1 MPAAARGAL
10 FEKAAPLDSP
20 QKLLINMK
28 NFHSSLLKSLP
39 AAAKPKRSRILI
51 RILIIIFIS
60 AFIVV
65 PAFIIITRTL
75 PKEGIGSIFYWI
87 HDHIF
92 LPIKGYTYTLFYP
105 FSLSW
110 WGPIL
115 TALFLWMVAYLTMV
129 SFIKDPH
136 VYILRKVI
144 HRNPKKRHGILIKTS
159 GWLKRRNMEPIML
172 KQVTNMERKKTL
184 NQLEN
189 LALSQMDETLVTQV
203 IHLTQLQIQL
213 MVLAPVKAVRE
224 THLKALVYWHQ
235 TYLQVNMRCQKNL
248 PSPQLQELFNRFAEL
263 IETLI
268 LPLFNYKNE
277 TLLKEAVKQR
287 ASFDIPSVL
296 VDLLYLASLNNNSMA
311 VLLPD
316 FPTTEEA
323 IKRAV
328 VTRLAASSHER
339 QTILDE
345 TQFRLTK
352 LLEQKTGP
360 HNTSSSKTFEPITPD
375 NIGVRLKDDPNYAG
389 TTLPVLGDLALSIA
403 LHLSALVD
411 SVSIGLGYMDSLETY
426 DFVFHC
432 LNLEESPEPEN
443 PYFTALQSL
452 NRLPTPGNYRLC
464 AHLSELSLD
473 EYENLW
479 KQSLLKEDGTI
490 QPEDVELAKAR
501 IHSLFHSAGPE

>member
-1 MPAAARGAL
+1 
-10 FEKAAPLDSP
+10 
-20 QKLLINMK
+20 MK
-28 NFHSSLLKSLP
+28 NFHSPLLKSMP
-39 AAAKPKRSRILI
+39 TAAKPKRSRIPL

-60 AFIVV
+60 AFIVI
-65 PAFIIITRTL
+65 PAFIIITRAL
-75 PKEGIGSIFYWI
+75 PKQGIGSVFYWI

-115 TALFLWMVAYLTMV
+115 TALFLWLIAYLTMV

-144 HRNPKKRHGILIKTS
+144 RRNPKKRHGMLIKTG
-159 GWLKRRNMEPIML
+159 GWLKKRNMEPILL

-184 NQLEN
+184 NQLAN
-189 LALSQMDETLVTQV
+189 LPLSQMDETLASQV

-213 MVLAPVKAVRE
+213 MILPSVKTVRE
-224 THLKALVYWHQ
+224 TQLEALVYWHQ
-235 TYLQVNMRCQKNL
+235 AYLQAEIRCQKYP
-248 PSPQLQELFNRFAEL
+248 PSPQLKELLNQLAEQ

-268 LPLFNYKNE
+268 LPLLNYKNE
-277 TLLKEAVKQR
+277 ILLKEAVKQR
-287 ASFDIPSVL
+287 AGFDIPSIL
-296 VDLLYLASLNNNSMA
+296 LDLLYLASLNNNSLA
-311 VLLPD
+311 VLLLGS
-316 FPTTEEA
+316 PTTEEA

-339 QTILDE
+339 RTVLDE
-345 TQFRLTK
+345 TRFRLEK
-352 LLEQKTGP
+352 FLEQKTGP
-360 HNTSSSKTFEPITPD
+360 HNTGSSETFESVTHD
-375 NIGVRLKDDPNYAG
+375 NIEVRLKVDPIYAG

-411 SVSIGLGYMDSLETY
+411 SASIGLGYIDSLETY
-426 DFVFHC
+426 DFVFNC
-432 LNLEESPEPEN
+432 LDLEETSNPES

-452 NRLPTPGNYRLC
+452 NRLPTPDDYLLS
-464 AHLSELSLD
+464 AHLSGLALD

-479 KQSLLKEDGTI
+479 KQSILKEDGTI
-490 QPEDVELAKAR
+490 QPGDIELAKAR
-501 IHSLFHSAGPE
+501 IHSLFHSAGPGPEQ

>member
-1 MPAAARGAL
+1 MPT
-10 FEKAAPLDSP
+10 
-20 QKLLINMK
+20 
-28 NFHSSLLKSLP
+28 
-39 AAAKPKRSRILI
+39 AAKPKRSRIPG
-51 RILIIIFIS
+51 RILLIIFIS

-65 PAFIIITRTL
+65 PAFIIITHAL

-159 GWLKRRNMEPIML
+159 GWLKKRKMEPILL
-172 KQVTNMERKKTL
+172 KQVTNLERKKTL
-184 NQLEN
+184 NQLAN
-189 LALSQMDETLVTQV
+189 LPLSQMDETLVTQV

-213 MVLAPVKAVRE
+213 MILPPVKAVRE
-224 THLKALVYWHQ
+224 THLEALIYWHQ
-235 TYLQVNMRCQKNL
+235 AYLHANIRCQKNP
-248 PSPQLQELFNRFAEL
+248 PSPQLQELLSRFAKQ

-268 LPLFNYKNE
+268 FPVLYYEYEYE
-277 TLLKEAVKQR
+277 TLLKEALKQG
-287 ASFDIPSVL
+287 SGFNIPSVL
-296 VDLLYLASLNNNSMA
+296 VDLLYLASLNNNSLA

-316 FPTTEEA
+316 SPTTEEA

-339 QTILDE
+339 RTILDE
-345 TQFRLTK
+345 TRFRLEK
-352 LLEQKTGP
+352 FLEQKPGP
-360 HNTSSSKTFEPITPD
+360 HNTGSSETFKPITHD
-375 NIGVRLKDDPNYAG
+375 NIEVRLKDDPNYAG

-403 LHLSALVD
+403 LHLTALID
-411 SVSIGLGYMDSLETY
+411 SVSIGPGYMDCLETY
-426 DFVFHC
+426 DFVFNC
-432 LNLEESPEPEN
+432 LDLEETGEPQS
-443 PYFTALQSL
+443 PYFTALESL
-452 NRLPTPGNYRLC
+452 NRLPTPSDYRCC
-464 AHLSELSLD
+464 AHLSELALD

-479 KQSLLKEDGTI
+479 KQSILKEDGTI

>member
-1 MPAAARGAL
+1 
-10 FEKAAPLDSP
+10 
-20 QKLLINMK
+20 MK
-28 NFHSSLLKSLP
+28 KFHSSLLKSMP
-39 AAAKPKRSRILI
+39 ETAKPKRSRIPG
-51 RILIIIFIS
+51 RILLIIFIS

-65 PAFIIITRTL
+65 PAFIIITRAL
-75 PKEGIGSIFYWI
+75 PKEGVGSIFYWI

-115 TALFLWMVAYLTMV
+115 TALLLWLIAYLTMV

-144 HRNPKKRHGILIKTS
+144 HRNPKKRHGILIKTG
-159 GWLKRRNMEPIML
+159 GWLKKRNMEPILL

-184 NQLEN
+184 NQLAN
-189 LALSQMDETLVTQV
+189 LPLSQIDETLVTQV

-213 MVLAPVKAVRE
+213 MILPPVKAVRE
-224 THLKALVYWHQ
+224 THLEALVYWHQ
-235 TYLQVNMRCQKNL
+235 AYLQVNIRCQKNP
-248 PSPQLQELFNRFAEL
+248 PSPQLKELLNRLAEQ

-268 LPLFNYKNE
+268 LPLLNYKNE

-287 ASFDIPSVL
+287 AGFDIPSIV
-296 VDLLYLASLNNNSMA
+296 VDLLYLASLNNTNLA
-311 VLLPD
+311 VLLPGS
-316 FPTTEEA
+316 PTNGEA
-323 IKRAV
+323 VKKAV
-328 VTRLAASSHER
+328 ITRLAASSTER
-339 QTILDE
+339 RAILDE
-345 TQFRLTK
+345 TRFRLEK
-352 LLEQKTGP
+352 FLEQKTGP
-360 HNTSSSKTFEPITPD
+360 HNTGSSETFEPITHD
-375 NIGVRLKDDPNYAG
+375 YIDVRLKVDPNYAG

-426 DFVFHC
+426 DFVINC
-432 LNLEESPEPEN
+432 LDLEESPEPES

-452 NRLPTPGNYRLC
+452 NRLPIPADYRLC
-464 AHLSELSLD
+464 AHLSELALD

-490 QPEDVELAKAR
+490 QPGDVELAKAR
-501 IHSLFHSAGPE
+501 IHSLFHTAGPGLDKPRTS

>member
-1 MPAAARGAL
+1 
-10 FEKAAPLDSP
+10 
-20 QKLLINMK
+20 MK
-28 NFHSSLLKSLP
+28 YFHSSLLKSMP
-39 AAAKPKRSRILI
+39 AAAKPKRSRIPI

-65 PAFIIITRTL
+65 PAFIIITRAL
-75 PKEGIGSIFYWI
+75 PKEGLGSIFYWI

-92 LPIKGYTYTLFYP
+92 LPVKGYTYTLFYP

-110 WGPIL
+110 WGPVL
-115 TALFLWMVAYLTMV
+115 TALVLWLVAYLTMV

-144 HRNPKKRHGILIKTS
+144 HRNPKKRHGILIKTG
-159 GWLKRRNMEPIML
+159 GWLKKRNMEPILL
-172 KQVTNMERKKTL
+172 KQITNMERKKTL
-184 NQLEN
+184 NLLAN
-189 LALSQMDETLVTQV
+189 LPLSQMDETLVTQV
-203 IHLTQLQIQL
+203 IHLTQLHIQL
-213 MVLAPVKAVRE
+213 MTLPPVKAVRE
-224 THLKALVYWHQ
+224 THLEALIYWHQ
-235 TYLQVNMRCQKNL
+235 TYLQAEIRCQKNP
-248 PSPQLQELFNRFAEL
+248 PSPQLKELLNRLAEQ

-268 LPLFNYKNE
+268 LPLLNYKNE
-277 TLLKEAVKQR
+277 TLLKEAVKQP
-287 ASFDIPSVL
+287 AGFDIPSVL
-296 VDLLYLASLNNNSMA
+296 VDLLYLASLNNTNLA
-311 VLLPD
+311 VLLPGS
-316 FPTTEEA
+316 PTTGEA

-339 QTILDE
+339 RAVLDE
-345 TQFRLTK
+345 TRFRLEK

-360 HNTSSSKTFEPITPD
+360 HNPGSSETFEPITHD
-375 NIGVRLKDDPNYAG
+375 NIDVRLKVDPNYAG

-411 SVSIGLGYMDSLETY
+411 SVSIGLGYIDSLESY
-426 DFVFHC
+426 DFVFNC
-432 LNLEESPEPEN
+432 LDLEESPEPES

-452 NRLPTPGNYRLC
+452 NRLPTPDDYRLC
-464 AHLSELSLD
+464 AHLSGLAVD

-501 IHSLFHSAGPE
+501 IHSLFHSAGPG

>member
-1 MPAAARGAL
+1 MQARPRRSRT
-10 FEKAAPLDSP
+10 PLRVG
-20 QKLLINMK
+20 LLIILG
-28 NFHSSLLKSLP
+28 FFVALP
-39 AAAKPKRSRILI
+39 
-51 RILIIIFIS
+51 IFI
-60 AFIVV
+60 IV
-65 PAFIIITRTL
+65 TRAL
-75 PKEGIGSIFYWI
+75 PREGIGQMFYWI

-144 HRNPKKRHGILIKTS
+144 HRNPKKRHGILIKTG
-159 GWLKRRNMEPIML
+159 GWLKKRNMEPILL

-184 NQLEN
+184 NQLAN
-189 LALSQMDETLVTQV
+189 LPLSQMDEILVTQV

-213 MVLAPVKAVRE
+213 MILPPVKAVRE
-224 THLKALVYWHQ
+224 IHLEAIIYWHQ
-235 TYLQVNMRCQKNL
+235 AYLQANTRCQKNP
-248 PSPQLQELFNRFAEL
+248 PSQQLQELLNRLAEL

-268 LPLFNYKNE
+268 LPLLNYKNE

-287 ASFDIPSVL
+287 AGFDIPSVL
-296 VDLLYLASLNNNSMA
+296 VDLLYLASLNNNSLA
-311 VLLPD
+311 VLLAGSA
-316 FPTTEEA
+316 TTEEA

-328 VTRLAASSHER
+328 VTRLASSSHER
-339 QTILDE
+339 RTILDE
-345 TQFRLTK
+345 TLFRLTK
-352 LLEQKTGP
+352 QLEQKTGP
-360 HNTSSSKTFEPITPD
+360 HNISSDETFEPITHD
-375 NIGVRLKDDPNYAG
+375 NIDVRLKVDPNYAG
-389 TTLPVLGDLALSIA
+389 TTLPVLGELALSIS

-411 SVSIGLGYMDSLETY
+411 SVSIGPGYMDSLETY
-426 DFVFHC
+426 DFVFNC
-432 LNLEESPEPEN
+432 LDLEETSEPES

-452 NRLPTPGNYRLC
+452 NRLPTPGDYRLC
-464 AHLSELSLD
+464 AHLSELALD